1 MPDGPKILSGS
12 TDSTVKVWNLATAEP
27 SLYTSIATTGVV
39 EHIEVSGSTILW
51 SVDEPL
57 SQSSTQIQ
65 ASDQQQQQ
73 RQDITVGI
81 VYLFNTT
88 DASTIPIKRSE
99 EFPYTHPFGEIRSF
113 KVAIIDGTTFV
124 ITGGG
129 EGLIRTWRY
138 DTQKKVFEQIMLL
151 EGHIRAVTCIYL
163 RGS

>member
-27 SLYTSIATTGVV
+27 SLYTTIPTTGVV
-39 EHIEVSGSTILW
+39 EHIEVTGSTILW

-57 SQSSTQIQ
+57 
-65 ASDQQQQQ
+65 AKE

-81 VYLFNTT
+81 VYLFNTA
-88 DASTIPIKRSE
+88 DATTIPIKRSE

-129 EGLIRTWRY
+129 EGLIRTWRF
-138 DTQKKVFEQIMLL
+138 DTQKNTFEQIMLL
-151 EGHIRAVTCIYL
+151 EGHIRAVTCVYL
-163 RGS
+163 RGKR